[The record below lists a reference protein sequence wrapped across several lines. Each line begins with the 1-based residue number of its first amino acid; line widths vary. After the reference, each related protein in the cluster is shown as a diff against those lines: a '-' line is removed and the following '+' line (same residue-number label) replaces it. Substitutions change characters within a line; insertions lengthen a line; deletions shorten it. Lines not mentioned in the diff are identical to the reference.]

1 MTQAV
6 LDDAARNWFS
16 IGLGVGFV
24 IVIGYLILL
33 LQEQEI
39 DLGLL
44 GLMFL
49 LTVIFFLI
57 AFSFLV
63 AAATPG
69 IEIKVAVSVVDA
81 LVLLGSKLLAPSFL
95 DYLADEGDGVPL
107 SKRTANHK
115 PRSLEENEA
124 P

>member
-6 LDDAARNWFS
+6 LEEAARNWFS
-16 IGLGVGFV
+16 LGLGVGF
-24 IVIGYLILL
+24 IVAVGYLILL
-33 LQEQEI
+33 LQEPEI
-39 DLGLL
+39 DLGWL

-49 LTVIFFLI
+49 LIIIFFLI

-69 IEIKVAVSVVDA
+69 IEIKIAVSVVDA

-107 SKRTANHK
+107 SKRTADHQPK
-115 PRSLEENEA
+115 LKE
-124 P
+124 

>member
-39 DLGLL
+39 DLGWL

-63 AAATPG
+63 AAATPALPAKTAIANG
-69 IEIKVAVSVVDA
+69 FTISNVV
-81 LVLLGSKLLAPSFL
+81 
-95 DYLADEGDGVPL
+95 
-107 SKRTANHK
+107 
-115 PRSLEENEA
+115 
-124 P
+124 